1 MSSKMRSVY
10 IVLLDYFTLLISL
23 FASRFILPDAFAG
36 ASAHP
41 TARMLTAMATLL
53 VVYPIVFKLF
63 GVYRVIHR
71 YAQYSEYLRFVAAF
85 LAAGIVFAGCNL
97 LEGLLVD
104 GLSFSVGFLLVN
116 VLLSAFGLLLSRLIY
131 RVYVNR
137 AEPDTQKAL
146 QNTLIVG
153 CGHACLLLLAELKY
167 HPEYRI
173 KPVVAVD
180 SDPAKKG
187 RSIGGIAIEG
197 SDEDIPALCK
207 KHNIRL
213 IIVAIPSADNKQRAH
228 ILENCKDI
236 DVEIKMLPRLADFY
250 ATQSGVVEK
259 LRDFTMD
266 ELLGRDPIEVNHE
279 EVSAFIKGKTVLVT
293 GGGGSIG
300 SELCR
305 QIASNSPKKLIIV
318 DIYENN
324 AYDIQQELRFKYGK
338 NLDFSTIIASVRD
351 YDRIKS
357 ILSEYK
363 PDIVIH
369 AAAHKHVPLMEVSP
383 QEAIKNNVFG
393 TYNTARAAIET
404 GVSKFILISTDKA
417 VNPTNIMGASKRMCE
432 MVIQSMNGKGTVFS
446 AVRFGN
452 VLGSNG
458 SVIPLF
464 RKQIASGGPVTVT
477 HPDIIRFFMT
487 IPEAVQ
493 LVLMASAKAKDG
505 EIFVLNMGKPVKIA
519 DLAKRIILLSGK
531 KPDIDIKIKY
541 TGLRPGEKLY
551 EELMMQDENLEKTQ
565 NDKIFVGH
573 FVDFDKNVLQNEL
586 EDLYRIANDNTLTQA
601 QMLSALEQKITELVP
616 TFHRTDAE
624 EPDDEASAAPDKAH
638 AVPAAA
644 K

>member
-1 MSSKMRSVY
+1 MSSKMRTVY
-10 IVLLDYFTLLISL
+10 IVILDYFTLLISL
-23 FASRFILPDAFAG
+23 FITRLFLPDAVAG
-36 ASAHP
+36 VSAYP
-41 TARMLTAMATLL
+41 TGRMLVTMATLL
-53 VVYPIVFKLF
+53 VVYPVVFKLF

-104 GLSFSVGFLLVN
+104 GLSFSAVFLVVN

-137 AEPDTQKAL
+137 AEPDAKKAL

-153 CGHACLLLLAELKY
+153 CGHACLLLLSELKY
-167 HPEYRI
+167 HPEYHI

-197 SDEDIPALCK
+197 SDKDIPVLCK
-207 KHNIRL
+207 KHNIHL

-228 ILENCKDI
+228 ILENCKDV

-279 EVSAFIKGKTVLVT
+279 EVSAFIQGKTVLVT

-300 SELCR
+300 AELCR

-318 DIYENN
+318 DIYENS
-324 AYDIQQELRFKYGK
+324 AYDIQQELRFKYEK
-338 NLDFSTIIASVRD
+338 KLDFSTIIASVRD
-351 YDRIKS
+351 YERIKS

-432 MVIQSMNGKGTVFS
+432 MIIQSMNGKGTVFS

-493 LVLMASAKAKDG
+493 LVLMASAKAKGG

-565 NDKIFVGH
+565 NDKIFIGH
-573 FVDFDKNVLQNEL
+573 FVDFDKNRLHGEL
-586 EDLYRIANDNTLTQA
+586 DDLYRIANDNTLTQE
-601 QMLSALEQKITELVP
+601 QMLASLEQKITELVP
-616 TFHRTDAE
+616 TFHHAGTTETSEETTAE
-624 EPDDEASAAPDKAH
+624 ADKVYAAPT
-638 AVPAAA
+638 AA

>member
-1 MSSKMRSVY
+1 MSSKMRTVY
-10 IVLLDYFTLLISL
+10 IVILDYFTLLISL
-23 FASRFILPDAFAG
+23 FITRLFLPDAVAG
-36 ASAHP
+36 ISAYP
-41 TARMLTAMATLL
+41 TGRMLVTMATLL
-53 VVYPIVFKLF
+53 VVYPVVFKLF

-97 LEGLLVD
+97 LEGLLFD
-104 GLSFSVGFLLVN
+104 GLSFSAAFLVVN

-137 AEPDTQKAL
+137 AEPDAKRAL

-153 CGHACLLLLAELKY
+153 CGHACLLLLSELKY
-167 HPEYRI
+167 HPEYHI

-197 SDEDIPALCK
+197 SDKDIPVLCK
-207 KHNIRL
+207 KHNIHL

-228 ILENCKDI
+228 ILENCKDV

-279 EVSAFIKGKTVLVT
+279 EVSAFIQGKTVLVT

-300 SELCR
+300 AELCR

-318 DIYENN
+318 DIYENS
-324 AYDIQQELRFKYGK
+324 AYDIQQELRFKYEK

-351 YDRIKS
+351 YERIKS

-417 VNPTNIMGASKRMCE
+417 VNPTNVMGCSKRICE
-432 MVIQSMNGKGTVFS
+432 IYCQSLNKAIQDGEVKGVTQFVTT
-446 AVRFGN
+446 RFGN

-464 RKQIASGGPVTVT
+464 KEQIKKGGPVTVT
-477 HPDIIRFFMT
+477 HKDIIRYFML
-487 IPEAVQ
+487 IPEACR
-493 LVLMASAKAKDG
+493 LVLEAGTMGHGG
-505 EIFVLNMGKPVKIA
+505 EIFVFDMGDPVRIA
-519 DLAKRIILLSGK
+519 DLAQRMIELSGAK
-531 KPDIDIKIKY
+531 NVKIEY
-541 TGLRPGEKLY
+541 TGLRDGEKLY
-551 EELMMQDENLEKTQ
+551 EEVL
-565 NDKIFVGH
+565 NDAEQTKPTVHPKIKVAA
-573 FVDFDKNVLQNEL
+573 VREYSYKLARKNEM
-586 EDLYRIANDNTLTQA
+586 DLYD
-601 QMLSALEQKITELVP
+601 LSLQYDDMEIVRKMKEIVP
-616 TFHRTDAE
+616 EYKSRHSKYE
-624 EPDDEASAAPDKAH
+624 VLDK
-638 AVPAAA
+638 

>member
-137 AEPDTQKAL
+137 AEPDIQKAL

-493 LVLMASAKAKDG
+493 LVLMASAKAKGG

>member
-1 MSSKMRSVY
+1 MNSKMRSVY
-10 IVLLDYFTLLISL
+10 IIILDYFTLLISL
-23 FASRFILPDAFAG
+23 FASRLVLPADVAG
-36 ASAHP
+36 VSAHD
-41 TARMLTAMATLL
+41 TARVLVAMATLL

-71 YAQYSEYLRFVAAF
+71 YAQYDEYLRFFAAF
-85 LAAGIVFAGCNL
+85 LSAGVVFSAINL
-97 LEGLLVD
+97 LEGALFDCLAYHVD
-104 GLSFSVGFLLVN
+104 FLIFNL
-116 VLLSAFGLLLSRLIY
+116 LLSAIGLLLSRLIY
-131 RVYVNR
+131 RVFVNR
-137 AEPDTQKAL
+137 VETDSDKKPR
-146 QNTLIVG
+146 NTLIVG
-153 CGHACLLLLAELKY
+153 CGHACLMLLSELRY

-180 SDPAKKG
+180 SDPAKFG
-187 RSIGGIAIEG
+187 RSIAGVPIKGT
-197 SDEDIPALCK
+197 DEDIPALCQK
-207 KHNIRL
+207 YNIRL
-213 IIVAIPSADNKQRAH
+213 IIVAIPSADNRQRAR

-236 DVEIKMLPRLADFY
+236 DVETKMLPRLADFKDSR
-250 ATQSGVVEK
+250 SGVVEK

-279 EVSAFIKGKTVLVT
+279 VVSNFIKGKTVLVT

-305 QIASNSPKKLIIV
+305 QVASNSPKKLIIV

-324 AYDIQQELRFKYGK
+324 AYDIQQELAFKYGAD
-338 NLDFSTIIASVRD
+338 LDFSTIIASVRD
-351 YDRIKS
+351 YERICS
-357 ILSEYK
+357 IMEEFK

-393 TYNTARAAIET
+393 TYNTARAAIKS

-432 MVIQSMNGKGTVFS
+432 MVIQSMNGKGTIFS

-464 RKQIASGGPVTVT
+464 KKQIASGGPVTVT

-493 LVLMASAKAKDG
+493 LVLMASAKAKGG
-505 EIFVLNMGKPVKIA
+505 EIFVLNMGKPVRIA

-531 KPDIDIKIKY
+531 KPDVDIKIEY

-551 EELMMQDENLEKTQ
+551 EELMMQDENLEKTE

-573 FVDFDKNVLQNEL
+573 FVDFDKDVLHSEL
-586 EDLYRIANDNTLTQA
+586 DDLKRIANDNSLSRA
-601 QMLSALEQKITELVP
+601 QMLSSLEKKISELVP
-616 TFHRTDAE
+616 TFHRTESE
-624 EPDDEASAAPDKAH
+624 EQTKEHVAGH
-638 AVPAAA
+638 AQAYAQTSVN
-644 K
+644 

>member
-213 IIVAIPSADNKQRAH
+213 IIVAIPSADNKQRAR
-228 ILENCKDI
+228 ILENRKDI

-493 LVLMASAKAKDG
+493 LVLIASAKAKGG

>member
-116 VLLSAFGLLLSRLIY
+116 VLLSAFGLLLTRLIY

-493 LVLMASAKAKDG
+493 LVLMASAKAKGG

>member
-41 TARMLTAMATLL
+41 TARMLTAMVTLL

-493 LVLMASAKAKDG
+493 LVLMASAKAKGG

-624 EPDDEASAAPDKAH
+624 EPDDEASAAPDKVYA
-638 AVPAAA
+638 APTAA

>member
-137 AEPDTQKAL
+137 AEPDTPKAL

-180 SDPAKKG
+180 SDSAKKG

-493 LVLMASAKAKDG
+493 LVLMASAKAKGG

-551 EELMMQDENLEKTQ
+551 EELMMQNENLEKTQ

-573 FVDFDKNVLQNEL
+573 FVDFNKNVLQNEL

>member
-180 SDPAKKG
+180 SDSAKKG

-493 LVLMASAKAKDG
+493 LVLMASAKAKGG

-551 EELMMQDENLEKTQ
+551 EERMMQDENLEKTQ

>member
-1 MSSKMRSVY
+1 M
-10 IVLLDYFTLLISL
+10 
-23 FASRFILPDAFAG
+23 
-36 ASAHP
+36 
-41 TARMLTAMATLL
+41 
-53 VVYPIVFKLF
+53 
-63 GVYRVIHR
+63 
-71 YAQYSEYLRFVAAF
+71 
-85 LAAGIVFAGCNL
+85 
-97 LEGLLVD
+97 
-104 GLSFSVGFLLVN
+104 
-116 VLLSAFGLLLSRLIY
+116 
-131 RVYVNR
+131 YVNR

-493 LVLMASAKAKDG
+493 LVLMASAKAKGG

>member
-493 LVLMASAKAKDG
+493 LVLMASAKAKGG

-624 EPDDEASAAPDKAH
+624 EPGDEASAAPDKAH

>member
-180 SDPAKKG
+180 SDSAKKG

-493 LVLMASAKAKDG
+493 LVLMASAKAKGG